1 MGDQQGVSSEELNA
15 EKSTLESCT
24 SSLDTRMSSLE
35 SKIEMMIQ
43 SIATLTANR
52 TMAVVSPE
60 DAGSASEAAPKA
72 AEGAKTAESNHE
84 KNKDSYHV
92 VPPIYTP
99 ADPYV
104 SHPHINNIGNPP
116 KINTVDFERWQY
128 EFRSY
133 MCRSCN
139 ALWKIVEKGFRPLN
153 DSDNYTNREEV
164 EAQLNSVAL
173 HMIQQAVGEKDL
185 PFIMKYTVAKDA
197 WDELLKLYIGNE
209 SMRHNKY
216 STLKNQAEGFMK
228 KRDEDH
234 QDMYARLM
242 TVSTAFRNVGAN
254 HIDDK
259 WVKEKYVEALWP
271 YEAQDLKTL
280 MGRHNYYEMS
290 SH

>member
-1 MGDQQGVSSEELNA
+1 
-15 EKSTLESCT
+15 
-24 SSLDTRMSSLE
+24 
-35 SKIEMMIQ
+35 
-43 SIATLTANR
+43 
-52 TMAVVSPE
+52 
-60 DAGSASEAAPKA
+60 
-72 AEGAKTAESNHE
+72 
-84 KNKDSYHV
+84 
-92 VPPIYTP
+92 
-99 ADPYV
+99 
-104 SHPHINNIGNPP
+104 
-116 KINTVDFERWQY
+116 
-128 EFRSY
+128 

-216 STLKNQAEGFMK
+216 STLKNQAEGFMT

-242 TVSTAFRNVGAN
+242 TVSTAFRNVGAA
-254 HIDDK
+254 HIDEK

-280 MGRHNYYEMS
+280 IGRHNYYDMS
-290 SH
+290 SHELMQHLQAFKVQGKNAQDALKRALVMDPEESLALVASTAEEESGHMTSLITDSPEDVKHEFSDHMAFAARTFWKNPSKAKEQNYQRNSTSSFKGTGVRSR